1 MSGIFN
7 IIKYYCVAKS
17 AVGHEA
23 DRKIFWGKEAG
34 LKAEKNENLKQKKNF
49 ILLLLRKLLKLLF
62 NRIFYVVFAML
73 IQLGWIF
80 VMVLKIAAFSRYVD
94 IFIGIVGVL
103 IVLWIVNK
111 EINPSYKL
119 AWTMLILSLPILGV
133 TLYFLFGKSRIAS
146 IMDRQ
151 FVKRIE
157 ESSELM
163 QDDPETVS
171 GLWERD
177 PSVAMQSHYISSAS
191 HFPVHQNTSAEYFQ
205 VGDDMFPVLVK
216 ELKQAKKYIFIE
228 YFIINDG
235 VMWQTILDILEQK
248 AAEGV
253 DVRLIYDGFGCL
265 TTLPHKYYEELRK
278 KGITCQVFNPFRPIL
293 NIIQNNRDH
302 RKLCII
308 DGWVGFTGGINLS
321 DEYINQK
328 ERFGHWKDT
337 AIMLKGEAVWNMTVM
352 FLHMWAVIGR
362 TEEKIDYEV
371 YLPHRNH
378 QEQFMGNGF
387 VQPFCDTPLDEEIV
401 GENVYLNIINKARQ
415 YVYICTPYLII
426 DNEMMTALCLA
437 AKNGVDVRI
446 MTPGTPD
453 KKLVFLLTQSYYR
466 QLLENGVKIYEYQPG
481 FLHAKTFVCD
491 DEIAVVGTINLDYR
505 SLYLHFEDGVWI
517 YGNDVIW
524 SMKEDFV
531 QTLEDCHTVPLE
543 FCKNRKIPVRIMQNV
558 LRAFAPML

>member
-7 IIKYYCVAKS
+7 IIKYYCAAKS
-17 AVGHEA
+17 AAGHEA

-177 PSVAMQSHYISSAS
+177 PSAAMQSHYISSAS

-308 DGWVGFTGGINLS
+308 DGWVGFTGGSNLS

-378 QEQFMGNGF
+378 QEQFMGKGF

-401 GENVYLNIINKARQ
+401 GENVYLNIINKARR